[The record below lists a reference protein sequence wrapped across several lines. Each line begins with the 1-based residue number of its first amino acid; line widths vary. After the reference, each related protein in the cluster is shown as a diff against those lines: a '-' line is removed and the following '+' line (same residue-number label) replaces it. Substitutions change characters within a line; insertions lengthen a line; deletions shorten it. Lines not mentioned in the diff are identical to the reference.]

1 MSKIINNDIEDENL
15 YGGSNSGDG
24 EIIEPFNPKD
34 VDIISQTMV
43 VANIIDR
50 LKEQSIVLDPDFQRR
65 NDLWDDRKQSRLI
78 ESLIIRIPL
87 PTFYFDYDDENDNY
101 IVVDGLQRL
110 WAIRRFT
117 ALDRNDPYRLRL
129 SGLEY
134 LTEYE
139 GKLYE
144 ELPVSFQRRIR
155 EQNIVSYVIRP
166 GTPEVVR
173 NSIFTRINTG
183 GLQLTPAE
191 IKNSVYRGQAAA
203 LLRELARSKS
213 FLKAT
218 NKRVNPDRMLD
229 CEFVNRFLAFYLLD
243 LDEYNDNL
251 EEFLNK
257 VLLKIKKEAPDS
269 LNQYRQDF
277 YGAMETSF
285 SLFGKFAFRKLNKN
299 NRFGKINKPLF
310 ECVSVC
316 LAKLTAGER
325 ECLIRNKDIFAERYK
340 LLLQT
345 PDFVDVIT
353 NATAKKN
360 SILKRNSEL
369 NRIISEVLNQK

>member
-1 MSKIINNDIEDENL
+1 MYETVFLHELIQEVFSL
-15 YGGSNSGDG
+15 HL
-24 EIIEPFNPKD
+24 PKF
-34 VDIISQTMV
+34 I
-43 VANIIDR
+43 
-50 LKEQSIVLDPDFQRR
+50 
-65 NDLWDDRKQSRLI
+65 
-78 ESLIIRIPL
+78 
-87 PTFYFDYDDENDNY
+87 
-101 IVVDGLQRL
+101 
-110 WAIRRFT
+110 
-117 ALDRNDPYRLRL
+117 
-129 SGLEY
+129 
-134 LTEYE
+134 
-139 GKLYE
+139 
-144 ELPVSFQRRIR
+144 
-155 EQNIVSYVIRP
+155 
-166 GTPEVVR
+166 
-173 NSIFTRINTG
+173 
-183 GLQLTPAE
+183 
-191 IKNSVYRGQAAA
+191 NSVYRGQAAA

-243 LDEYNDNL
+243 LDEYNENL

-269 LNQYRQDF
+269 LDQYRQDF
-277 YGAMETSF
+277 YGAMETAF

-316 LAKLTAGER
+316 LAKLTASER
-325 ECLIRNKDIFAERYK
+325 ECLIRNKDIFVEKYK